1 MNSSTSN
8 LQSLV
13 SKRVLLGVTGGIAA
27 YKAAELVRRLIDVG
41 AEVRVVMTAAA
52 QEFITPL
59 TMQAVSAKPVH
70 TSLLDTDAEAGMGH
84 IELARWADVILVA
97 PATANFLSQLAMGQA
112 HDLLTT
118 LCLASIAPL
127 AVAPAMNQAMWG
139 NVATQQ
145 NVAKLRERGVHIFG
159 PDAGQQACGDIG
171 MGRMLDVLDLR
182 LALAGLFEVGVLAG
196 KKVLITAGPTRESI
210 DPVRYLTN
218 QSSGKMGYAI
228 AQAAVDAGATV
239 VLVSGPVALLAP
251 QAARTLAV
259 ISAEDMR
266 TAVMAE
272 LTGTDLFIA
281 AAAVADYRPISVSE
295 SKLKKDATKTLSLAL
310 IENPDIVAEV
320 AAQPVRPYTVG
331 FAAET
336 ENLLGYAQSKLERKG
351 LDAIVAND
359 VSSELGGFNSD
370 QNAAVLLYSD
380 GASQS
385 FEMQSKS
392 KLARA
397 LIIDLASK
405 INSTCRNQ

>member
-1 MNSSTSN
+1 MNSSSSN
-8 LQSLV
+8 LQSLAN
-13 SKRVLLGVTGGIAA
+13 KRVLLGVTGGIAA
-27 YKAAELVRRLIDVG
+27 YKSAELVRRLVDVG

-59 TMQAVSAKPVH
+59 TMQAVSANPVH
-70 TSLLDTDAEAGMGH
+70 TSLLDANAEAGMGH

-139 NVATQQ
+139 NFATQQ
-145 NVAKLRERGVHIFG
+145 NVAQLRQRGIHIFG
-159 PDAGQQACGDIG
+159 PDAGLQACGDVG
-171 MGRMLDVLDLR
+171 MGRMLEVPSLR
-182 LALAGLFEVGVLAG
+182 LALAALFEVGLLAG
-196 KKVLITAGPTRESI
+196 KKVLITAGPTREAI

-218 QSSGKMGYAI
+218 QSSGKMGYAL
-228 AQAAVDAGATV
+228 AQAAVDAGAEV
-239 VLVSGPVALLAP
+239 VLVSGPVTLVAP

-259 ISAEDMR
+259 VSAEHMR
-266 TAVMAE
+266 SAVMVE
-272 LTGTDLFIA
+272 LADTDLFIA
-281 AAAVADYRPISVSE
+281 AAAVADYRPISISE
-295 SKLKKDATKTLSLAL
+295 TKLKKDATKRLTLELV
-310 IENPDIVAEV
+310 ENPDILAEV
-320 AAQPVRPYTVG
+320 AAQPVKPYTVG

-336 ENLLGYAQSKLERKG
+336 ENLLGYAQGKLERKK

-370 QNAAVLLYSD
+370 QNAAVLLYSN
-380 GASQS
+380 GESQA

-397 LIIDLASK
+397 LIADLASK
-405 INSTCRNQ
+405 INARWQNQ